1 MASRNVIMENQFV
14 QLNSLCTVPF
24 RSWSQGQFCL
34 EFVWCDCSMRLVQ
47 IVVFAHSFC
56 SCTNNCFLLFG
67 GIVQCEAASCR
78 VQTKC
83 GVCKTF
89 LLYLDKAVGLLW
101 LNFTMA
107 VLRIWIGAC
116 FFVRARRL
124 SVSEYIFLCWW
135 GMMNQS
141 LWEKTCSSLEPMR
154 MRVETYSCHTN
165 ARLSTGT
172 NARRFIW
179 QRWCTFL
186 MASCN
191 VIIESPLF
199 QLFMCAR
206 CHFVRGHK
214 GSFAWHSF

>member
-1 MASRNVIMENQFV
+1 MASRNVNIEDQFV
-14 QLNSLCTVPF
+14 QVNSLCTVPF

-101 LNFTMA
+101 FNFTMA
-107 VLRIWIGAC
+107 GLRIWIGAC
-116 FFVRARRL
+116 FFVRRGVFPFPSTYFFVGEAWWIKACGRKL
-124 SVSEYIFLCWW
+124 SHHWNRCVCLLKLIHVIRTRVCPRALAQGDSYDKDDVLFWW
-135 GMMNQS
+135 HRAM
-141 LWEKTCSSLEPMR
+141 
-154 MRVETYSCHTN
+154 
-165 ARLSTGT
+165 
-172 NARRFIW
+172 
-179 QRWCTFL
+179 
-186 MASCN
+186 
-191 VIIESPLF
+191 
-199 QLFMCAR
+199 
-206 CHFVRGHK
+206 
-214 GSFAWHSF
+214 